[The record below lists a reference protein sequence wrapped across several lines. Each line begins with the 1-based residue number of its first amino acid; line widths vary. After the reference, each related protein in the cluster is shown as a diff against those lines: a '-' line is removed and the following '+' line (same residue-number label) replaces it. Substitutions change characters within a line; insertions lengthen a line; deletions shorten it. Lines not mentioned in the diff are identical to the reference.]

1 MPKPGIP
8 DSTCKFFPDSGFY
21 KHKLPGLGRSGLKE
35 RTRDAGCRK
44 QPSGRDDGIGPLF
57 NGQIDLQIE
66 SSLEFLTSK

>member
-21 KHKLPGLGRSGLKE
+21 KHKLPGLGLSGLKA

-57 NGQIDLQIE
+57 NGHIDLQIE
-66 SSLEFLTSK
+66 SS